1 MSGIKTDAWGDDRIT
16 FNTCTG
22 YNQLYEDTLIESK
35 SPLKKTVLKFFE
47 EANYVVKDPLVLLC
61 TNEELTKIYKDDTP
75 NWYDYNAIET
85 INSQQFESIAQ
96 TKFKNGE
103 EGWLTTQDILSAR
116 KYVYDSHFKP
126 NVSERDKAEI
136 WNTDNANTLIMVHEA
151 CNNPQS
157 FIGNSFLI

>member
-1 MSGIKTDAWGDDRIT
+1 MSGIKTEAWGDDRIT

-35 SPLKKTVLKFFE
+35 SPLKTTVLKFFE
-47 EANYVVKDPLVLLC
+47 EANYVAKGPLVLLY
-61 TNEELTKIYKDDTP
+61 TNEELTKIYKEDTP

-103 EGWLTTQDILSAR
+103 EGWLTT
-116 KYVYDSHFKP
+116 
-126 NVSERDKAEI
+126 
-136 WNTDNANTLIMVHEA
+136 
-151 CNNPQS
+151 
-157 FIGNSFLI
+157 